1 MQDLSHSDLRVIE
14 RRSLQCRGLGRGGF
28 ITWLGALAYL
38 QVLRS
43 YSRAQGMLPVWGA
56 ISCQHLCYISGEE
69 PWAAGGG
76 TAQPASQLQTGN
88 AVSLQI
94 KGSRVH
100 KTHAVWLEWNCKVA
114 PSNSHQSAFECLPQ
128 HSHQVLL
135 RPALDRTFIFQGR
148 PFYLWTVLAGET
160 VRLTLDLSAS
170 LTLANTW
177 EVILC
182 NHKEYVTACS
192 KWQMFECLNTCLICY
207 QADQTSKN

>member
-1 MQDLSHSDLRVIE
+1 MGQSSQPPNCRQEMPSH
-14 RRSLQCRGLGRGGF
+14 CK
-28 ITWLGALAYL
+28 
-38 QVLRS
+38 
-43 YSRAQGMLPVWGA
+43 SRAA
-56 ISCQHLCYISGEE
+56 EFTK
-69 PWAAGGG
+69 A
-76 TAQPASQLQTGN
+76 
-88 AVSLQI
+88 
-94 KGSRVH
+94 
-100 KTHAVWLEWNCKVA
+100 HAVWLEWNYKVA
-114 PSNSHQSAFECLPQ
+114 PSNSHQSAFEFLPQ

-160 VRLTLDLSAS
+160 ARLTLDLSAS

-192 KWQMFECLNTCLICY
+192 KWQMFDCLNTSLICY